1 MKIAVTAET
10 PTGLESPVGHHFG
23 RSPYYVLVT
32 VEEGAVV
39 AAEAV
44 PNPSANGHRP
54 GELPALIKEMGVEVL
69 ISGGMGPRAVA
80 FFREYG
86 IEVATGAQGTV
97 RSAVEAY
104 LAGRLRGA
112 APCKDHERGHGHHHH
127 H

>member
-44 PNPSANGHRP
+44 PNPGANGHRP
-54 GELPALIKEMGVEVL
+54 GELPALIKEMGD
-69 ISGGMGPRAVA
+69 
-80 FFREYG
+80 
-86 IEVATGAQGTV
+86 Q
-97 RSAVEAY
+97 
-104 LAGRLRGA
+104 
-112 APCKDHERGHGHHHH
+112 RGHGPAGGGFFQGIRH
-127 H
+127 